1 MFVCLFVE
9 GAERGL
15 SRAVGRPTPRGVYPE
30 LEQGSSDVGK
40 AEIPGGGG
48 PLYGFMAP
56 FFDFRFSVFR
66 RFPLSEFCLK
76 FNI

>member
-30 LEQGSSDVGK
+30 LGSRGRRK
-40 AEIPGGGG
+40 GGNSGRG
-48 PLYGFMAP
+48 RPALWLYGAVC
-56 FFDFRFSVFR
+56 RFSVFG
-66 RFPLSEFCLK
+66 FPSLSFV
-76 FNI
+76 

>member
-30 LEQGSSDVGK
+30 LEQGSSERRKFRAG
-40 AEIPGGGG
+40 AAR
-48 PLYGFMAP
+48 FMALWRR
-56 FFDFRFSVFR
+56 FSIFGFRFSVAF
-66 RFPLSEFCLK
+66 LCL
-76 FNI
+76 NSV